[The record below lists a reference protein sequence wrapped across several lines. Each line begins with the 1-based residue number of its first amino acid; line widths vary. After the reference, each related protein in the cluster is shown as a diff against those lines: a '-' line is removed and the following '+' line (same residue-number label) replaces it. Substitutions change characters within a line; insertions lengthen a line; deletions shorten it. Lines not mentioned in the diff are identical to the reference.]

1 MARWDPWSDLFNL
14 QNEMTRWANEAFGT
28 TAALN
33 SGGDGRRYSGTAP
46 TTYLPL
52 DIRQKDGEFLI
63 EASVPGFKPEE
74 VEITADQGVLT
85 IRGERKVERE
95 EEGTYLRRERGMYS
109 VVRQLTLPSDVKE
122 DQISAAFKD
131 GVLTVRIPRVA
142 APTPRRIPVSTQEAE
157 PAPAVIEAGNAQS

>member
-28 TAALN
+28 TAAL
-33 SGGDGRRYSGTAP
+33 SPGGDGRRYSGTAP

-85 IRGERKVERE
+85 IRGERKVERQ
-95 EEGTYLRRERGMYS
+95 EEGTYLGELS
-109 VVRQLTLPSDVKE
+109 IFLFCEL
-122 DQISAAFKD
+122 
-131 GVLTVRIPRVA
+131 L
-142 APTPRRIPVSTQEAE
+142 
-157 PAPAVIEAGNAQS
+157 

>member
-28 TAALN
+28 APGLTA
-33 SGGDGRRYSGTAP
+33 GGDGRRLSGTAP

-85 IRGERKVERE
+85 IRGERKIERE
-95 EEGTYLRRERGMYS
+95 EQGTYLRRERGMYS
-109 VVRQLTLPSDVKE
+109 VVRQLTLPADVKE
-122 DQISAAFKD
+122 DEISAAFKD

-142 APTPRRIPVSTQEAE
+142 APTPRRIPVSTEGAE
-157 PAPAVIEAGNAQS
+157 PAPEVIEAGSAQS